1 MNRLELPFDQYQRYR
16 IVEELVGL
24 IRQGRRL
31 RILDVGGHPGLIAD
45 FLPQDDTFILDVQP
59 SEGLNCV
66 QGDGI
71 KLPFTSDSFDLV
83 VSIDTVE
90 HIPYDQRVRF
100 LEEQLRTS
108 KNYVLLAAPFEDENV
123 SLAEQIVNQFFIK
136 KIGHPNDSLEEHFAN
151 GLPRLDETLS
161 FFDQNG
167 VQHLEIPNGYLY
179 NWLVMMMAI
188 PAVQILPDSEELLA
202 MLNRFYNQNLY
213 VSDNR
218 RPCYRTVILAS
229 KQHSLESGFV
239 YSGFVNSG
247 SDLRT
252 VDARLQ
258 LTNLLLSL
266 KLEEPRIA
274 TLEKELEGRTAWAF
288 QLRDEIE
295 KNDEVIKK
303 LQAEFAERTEWA
315 LKLREEVEDRDRRI
329 FNLQKE
335 LGERTEWVRHLQ
347 QEVDEKG
354 QRIVALQAELEDKT
368 AWALGLQ
375 EQLEERTQWSLRLKD
390 DLEER
395 EERLGKLQ
403 QEFEERT
410 AWTLRLRDEVQ
421 EKDRRVMSLQD
432 ELEVQ
437 TQWALQLLEELEQ
450 KDQYLTKLQS
460 EFEER
465 TQWAL
470 KLNEELTRIRQRW
483 YYKLF
488 RKF

>member
-1 MNRLELPFDQYQRYR
+1 
-16 IVEELVGL
+16 VEELVGL

-90 HIPYDQRVRF
+90 HIPTDQRVRF

-167 VQHLEIPNGYLY
+167 IQHLEIPNGYLY

-295 KNDEVIKK
+295 KNDEVIRK

-354 QRIVALQAELEDKT
+354 QRIVALQAELENRQP
-368 AWALGLQ
+368 GL
-375 EQLEERTQWSLRLKD
+375 WDFKS
-390 DLEER
+390 
-395 EERLGKLQ
+395 
-403 QEFEERT
+403 
-410 AWTLRLRDEVQ
+410 
-421 EKDRRVMSLQD
+421 S
-432 ELEVQ
+432 
-437 TQWALQLLEELEQ
+437 
-450 KDQYLTKLQS
+450 
-460 EFEER
+460 
-465 TQWAL
+465 
-470 KLNEELTRIRQRW
+470 
-483 YYKLF
+483 
-488 RKF
+488 

>member
-90 HIPYDQRVRF
+90 HIPTDQRVRF

-167 VQHLEIPNGYLY
+167 IQHLEIPNGYLY

-252 VDARLQ
+252 VDTRLQ

-368 AWALGLQ
+368 TWALGLQ

>member
-90 HIPYDQRVRF
+90 HIPTDQRVRF

-252 VDARLQ
+252 VDTRLQ

>member
-1 MNRLELPFDQYQRYR
+1 MNKLELPFDQYQRYR
-16 IVEELVGL
+16 IVEELVEL

-31 RILDVGGHPGLIAD
+31 RILDIGGHPGLIAD

-90 HIPYDQRVRF
+90 HIPTDQRVRF

-167 VQHLEIPNGYLY
+167 IQHLEIPNGYLY

-252 VDARLQ
+252 VDTRLQ

-295 KNDEVIKK
+295 KNDEVIRK